1 MMHTQSVQFMTLPA
15 RSGSRGSA
23 RTISAV
29 GSGAALEKAALLLL
43 FAGTAFNWISSY
55 LFAATYLDL
64 PEWVVTRF
72 YLYICVPA
80 LVVSV
85 RNYSRF
91 GGFAKSP
98 ALLACMFAL
107 LAGMLWT
114 TQTELGRGLLKFA
127 AFAVTIP
134 MACLVV
140 KHDYKRQC
148 IQAFVWGTTASLVLA
163 MAESGIGSSAARF
176 GALVDVDGRAA
187 SNPNSVGAQA
197 AFAACL
203 AALWFLHKPGCT
215 PAARKKSRLAIA
227 ASACMILFLLYALLL
242 TASRTAFIA
251 LAGTLIWAAAVRF
264 RRSPIVL
271 AGCALALL
279 LTVSMLWVADSIEP
293 DSNGGFYTQLES
305 RLFQDQEG
313 TVGTLGS
320 RTLIWKY
327 AGDLLTNDYR
337 WVLGFGTGGVD
348 KALGGFFELGQF
360 AIGADGIRRLHSHST
375 FVEWALMLGL
385 VGALIPLWL
394 AIRVGATAWRMDLQ
408 DNGVERTSL
417 VVFAVLFSFGGVIN
431 TEVFWMAYGTL
442 LWAMLSPR
450 PAPATALRSIPLFQ
464 VIHSRK
470 RL

>member
-1 MMHTQSVQFMTLPA
+1 MYPQTNQVTAAPVRA
-15 RSGSRGSA
+15 SRL
-23 RTISAV
+23 RPEQNVSAV
-29 GSGAALEKAALLLL
+29 GSGAGIEKAALLLL

-80 LVVSV
+80 LALSL

-91 GGFAKSP
+91 GGFGKSP
-98 ALLACMFAL
+98 ALLTSVAAL
-107 LAGMLWT
+107 LAGLLWT
-114 TQTELGRGLLKFA
+114 TETELGRGVLKFA
-127 AFAVTIP
+127 AFAVTAP
-134 MACLVV
+134 MASLVI
-140 KHDYKRQC
+140 KHDYKKQC
-148 IQAFVWGTTASLVLA
+148 MQAFVWGTTASLVLA
-163 MAESGIGSSAARF
+163 MAASGVGSSTMRF
-176 GALVDVDGRAA
+176 GALVDAAGRAA

-197 AFAACL
+197 AIAACL
-203 AALWFLHKPGCT
+203 SALWFLQKPGNT
-215 PAARKKSRLAIA
+215 PSARRKSRIAIG

-251 LAGTLIWAAAVRF
+251 LAGTLIWGVAGRF
-264 RRSPIVL
+264 RRSPIALVC
-271 AGCALALL
+271 CALALIS
-279 LTVSMLWVADSIEP
+279 VASMLWAANSIEP
-293 DSNGGFYTQLES
+293 DTSGGFYSQLES

-313 TVGTLGS
+313 TVGTLGL
-320 RTLIWKY
+320 RTLIWKF

-348 KALGGFFELGQF
+348 KALGSFFELGQF

-375 FVEWALMLGL
+375 FIEWILMLGL

-394 AIRVGATAWRMDLQ
+394 AIRVCATAWRMDL
-408 DNGVERTSL
+408 NEKGVERTSL
-417 VVFAVLFSFGGVIN
+417 VVFAILFSFGGVIN

-442 LWAMLSPR
+442 LWAILSPP
-450 PAPATALRSIPLFQ
+450 PAMTVKNARMFQ
-464 VIHSRK
+464 VVDFRT